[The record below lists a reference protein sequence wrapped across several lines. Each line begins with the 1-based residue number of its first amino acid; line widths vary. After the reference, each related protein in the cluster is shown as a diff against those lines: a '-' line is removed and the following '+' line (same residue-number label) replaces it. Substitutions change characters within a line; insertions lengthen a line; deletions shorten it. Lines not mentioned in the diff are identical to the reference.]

1 MNALQQS
8 LLVFLGAG
16 VGANARYWLSVLISS
31 KWQAFP
37 WSTLTI
43 NVTGSLL
50 LGLLLGY
57 LDKHAEGQAW
67 RLLLGVGLLG
77 GYTTFS
83 TFSMEA
89 VQMVRSGESWQ
100 ALVYVVG
107 SCLLGFGV
115 AYWGY
120 SFARG

>member
-1 MNALQQS
+1 MSTVQQS

-16 VGANARYWLSVLISS
+16 VGANARYWLSLWIST

-37 WSTLTI
+37 WATLTV

-57 LDKHAEGQAW
+57 LDKHSEAHAW

-83 TFSMEA
+83 TFSFEV
-89 VQMVRSGESWQ
+89 VQLAKSGQ
-100 ALVYVVG
+100 AAQAFLYVLA
-107 SCLLGFGV
+107 SCLLGVLAAYV
-115 AYWGY
+115 AYAW
-120 SFARG
+120 AKA

>member
-1 MNALQQS
+1 VNAVQQS

-16 VGANARYWLSVLISS
+16 VGANARYWLSVWISS

-43 NVTGSLL
+43 NITGSLA

-57 LDKHAEGQAW
+57 LDSRSEAHAW
-67 RLLLGVGLLG
+67 RLLIGVGLLG

-83 TFSMEA
+83 TFSMET
-89 VQMVRSGESWQ
+89 VELIRTGQTIQ
-100 ALVYVVG
+100 ALAYVLA
-107 SCLLGFGV
+107 STLLGIAAAFV
-115 AYWGY
+115 AYSW
-120 SFARG
+120 SRG